1 MKKPKNI
8 PTYYKS
14 KGTPIYRDT
23 TSLPFLNGG
32 PLNNSIVS
40 NTETVDQDAMNAM
53 MKARMATA
61 AQFGNPAALR
71 MVSPNPKTYDFGNG
85 NLGTHFMTSADNYAV
100 PMLQDRGGENL
111 EYIENPPPSQEDIR
125 FESPEEAQ
133 YFAENYKTV
142 APMVNNFLSG
152 GPLVDRTDRGQLLP
166 SIYASAL
173 GNYYAQGGMLKRADG
188 SYSPRGL
195 WDNIRDNAGSGKKPT
210 KQMLA
215 QEKKIN
221 REYRTGGQFPR
232 PYSLPEDSFMQGGDN
247 LHNSI
252 YASSPAQ
259 YPAPYKY
266 GGTFDM
272 PRQQMYMPLDHV
284 ARYGGYQKNIY
295 DEGGNIGDPP
305 KDAWGRSLNDKYY
318 GFDPKTK
325 KYTVAPYKIEEL
337 RKQAAGVSKYDALER
352 IQPQVAESTKPNIPP
367 VEKLNIQNAVNER
380 TAERDI
386 IADKVKQLPLLT
398 DEDKA
403 GILMDP
409 RKVDEY
415 SYLLQD
421 YDPGT
426 IKQSTPQSTAGRAWD
441 IVTNP
446 FDAFEYAV
454 RTGDVS
460 NMPHNYNEMRM
471 AGIDPSAGQGANAVG
486 NTLNTFTNLFDA
498 GDKVVRNV
506 GEGNYGTAA
515 LEAMRFLPGARLDIG
530 ASKYI
535 KELPRFSNAAE
546 SIQNAGRSVGSL
558 VERAPSTRPTFT
570 AQQRQNAEL
579 LSEWIT
585 DRNMPAEQLRDF
597 VQRSPDW
604 ARLVDDYAAVTGNS
618 QEINA
623 FLSGMGSAPSRY
635 TNPPIYAQADNL
647 QASLGRINFRRAE
660 LPGRDQIASWDSNTF
675 VRENFAGFKTKKG
688 PLKTIQTA
696 LTDLDKK
703 VGSFIEEK
711 FGELK
716 KPISITDI
724 EKEVNTLL
732 EKGVG
737 VKKGDFKIR
746 IAANPNG
753 NNADI
758 HLDIKDYLTK
768 NKELL
773 EKTYPGSD
781 IDAWLNTVP
790 DGFVNSGTI
799 SVPSTVNPNIQNRTF
814 TEILSGKP
822 RQTTYLHSDALSP
835 IETPGLRKK
844 GEFPFNNW
852 DPRIK
857 DNVLNNL
864 GVSGE
869 YNKAINETLKSR
881 GYGLYS
887 GGTGHLSQGAKR
899 YVKEFLNNRVD
910 IANPGQA
917 QTFLEKLNDTE
928 TMRLV
933 NEALQDRTKK
943 LPEDVEDAIQNVIF
957 KYKKKGGY
965 LYNNPN
971 IDELMAAQYSNIYDE
986 GGQLYTYNNTNYKKE
1001 GDKWLKE
1008 MNGKYMPLTKG
1019 NIEQRYDVLNK
1030 NAKPVI
1036 KSAAYPTYQRNFDP
1050 LYDTIPAVS
1059 ETTKIVVPKEEIK
1072 KTAAPDMSVKYNDRV
1087 AAQNRI
1093 IQETNPAKNYAIID
1107 KNVDSAFYFNPQ
1119 GFPLAGES
1127 IITGASNNDIDR
1139 GLSMKE
1145 WMNKTGN
1152 TDHDDYFAYLK
1163 RIKAQTT
1170 PAGAFTV
1177 GTLRTNTATDPSL
1190 IGRTYNNLFR
1200 PERAEFIRDSR
1211 IRDYGPEEKLFTLI
1225 NEEGKGSSK
1234 AMHGTGNEERI
1245 AAFNTP
1251 GAKRDLSNGCINVNG
1266 KTVCFN
1272 TLSKG
1277 SGVFILPEESKNL
1290 VYPQNPKFLKR
1301 ITTN

>member
-23 TSLPFLNGG
+23 TALPFLNGG

-166 SIYASAL
+166 SVYASAL

-221 REYRTGGQFPR
+221 REYRAGGQFPR

-247 LHNSI
+247 LHNSV

-259 YPAPYKY
+259 YPALYKY
-266 GGTFDM
+266 GGSFQL

-284 ARYGGYQKNIY
+284 ERYGGYQKNVY

-305 KDAWGRSLNDKYY
+305 KDAWGRLLNDKYY

-325 KYTVAPYKIEEL
+325 KYTIAPYKIQEL

-352 IQPQVAESTKPNIPP
+352 VQPQVASTTKVVSTTPKK
-367 VEKLNIQNAVNER
+367 EFKKAQER
-380 TAERDI
+380 
-386 IADKVKQLPLLT
+386 IADDENLARYLEQSGKAELFLGNKYWDQSGDQPLRSMIY
-398 DEDKA
+398 DEIRKDPDIMSKIDQKEYERFLKEEQTAYDKA
-403 GILMDP
+403 TP
-409 RKVDEY
+409 
-415 SYLLQD
+415 LQ
-421 YDPGT
+421 
-426 IKQSTPQSTAGRAWD
+426 K
-441 IVTNP
+441 
-446 FDAFEYAV
+446 
-454 RTGDVS
+454 
-460 NMPHNYNEMRM
+460 
-471 AGIDPSAGQGANAVG
+471 GANALTAFISDPVLTTQNAIFG
-486 NTLNTFTNLFDA
+486 NTETGLRRPLVNQKEILNDPDNPMYSMYNRATGADNNWVNWGLNAINPGNWAAQADVA
-498 GDKVVRNV
+498 NKK
-506 GEGNYGTAA
+506 GNYVDAYGNLLMNVVGGTGLSELA
-515 LEAMRFLPGARLDIG
+515 EQGAMRFLPGA
-530 ASKYI
+530 
-535 KELPRFSNAAE
+535 RFSNAAE

-647 QASLGRINFRRAE
+647 QQSLGRIDLRRAE
-660 LPGRDQIASWDSNTF
+660 LPGASWDSNTF
-675 VRENFAGFKTKKG
+675 VRDNFTGFKTKKG

-773 EKTYPGSD
+773 EKTYPDSD

-928 TMRLV
+928 TMRIV

-943 LPEDVEDAIQNVIF
+943 LPGDVEEAIQNVIF

-971 IDELMAAQYSNIYDE
+971 I
-986 GGQLYTYNNTNYKKE
+986 
-1001 GDKWLKE
+1001 
-1008 MNGKYMPLTKG
+1008 
-1019 NIEQRYDVLNK
+1019 
-1030 NAKPVI
+1030 
-1036 KSAAYPTYQRNFDP
+1036 
-1050 LYDTIPAVS
+1050 
-1059 ETTKIVVPKEEIK
+1059 
-1072 KTAAPDMSVKYNDRV
+1072 
-1087 AAQNRI
+1087 
-1093 IQETNPAKNYAIID
+1093 
-1107 KNVDSAFYFNPQ
+1107 
-1119 GFPLAGES
+1119 
-1127 IITGASNNDIDR
+1127 IT
-1139 GLSMKE
+1139 
-1145 WMNKTGN
+1145 
-1152 TDHDDYFAYLK
+1152 
-1163 RIKAQTT
+1163 
-1170 PAGAFTV
+1170 
-1177 GTLRTNTATDPSL
+1177 
-1190 IGRTYNNLFR
+1190 
-1200 PERAEFIRDSR
+1200 
-1211 IRDYGPEEKLFTLI
+1211 
-1225 NEEGKGSSK
+1225 
-1234 AMHGTGNEERI
+1234 
-1245 AAFNTP
+1245 
-1251 GAKRDLSNGCINVNG
+1251 
-1266 KTVCFN
+1266 
-1272 TLSKG
+1272 
-1277 SGVFILPEESKNL
+1277 
-1290 VYPQNPKFLKR
+1290 
-1301 ITTN
+1301 

>member
-23 TSLPFLNGG
+23 TALPFLN
-32 PLNNSIVS
+32 
-40 NTETVDQDAMNAM
+40 
-53 MKARMATA
+53 
-61 AQFGNPAALR
+61 
-71 MVSPNPKTYDFGNG
+71 
-85 NLGTHFMTSADNYAV
+85 
-100 PMLQDRGGENL
+100 
-111 EYIENPPPSQEDIR
+111 
-125 FESPEEAQ
+125 
-133 YFAENYKTV
+133 
-142 APMVNNFLSG
+142 G

-166 SIYASAL
+166 SVYASAL

-221 REYRTGGQFPR
+221 KQYKEGGPLLTNLTPEEEKQFQKFYQSLPDNLMQDDPTYDIRGYWDSEGRPGTFNYDQPKDEDGYYHAYSINQNTGEYLKSPAHDTFQHAVDEDRKIGYRPITNVQGRNIAIENESIVPLQEQSFLANTQGPVNFRTGGQFPR

-247 LHNSI
+247 LHNSV

-259 YPAPYKY
+259 YPALYKY
-266 GGTFDM
+266 GGSFQL

-284 ARYGGYQKNIY
+284 ERYGGYQKNIY
-295 DEGGNIGDPP
+295 NEGGNIGDPP
-305 KDAWGRSLNDKYY
+305 KDAWDRSLNDKYY

-325 KYTVAPYKIEEL
+325 KYTIAPYKIEEL
-337 RKQAAGVSKYDALER
+337 RKQAAGVSKYDPLYQKA
-352 IQPQVAESTKPNIPP
+352 IPSETTQQAAKNLP
-367 VEKLNIQNAVNER
+367 SQKKSVNEAMAIK
-380 TAERDI
+380 TAEKDATI
-386 IADKVKQLPLLT
+386 KAVKELPLLAQ
-398 DEDKA
+398 EQKNE
-403 GILMDP
+403 ILMDP
-409 RKVDEY
+409 RKLDEY
-415 SYLLQD
+415 SYLTRLAQQPD
-421 YDPGT
+421 TVKESIPY
-426 IKQSTPQSTAGRAWD
+426 SARERAWD

-460 NMPHNYNEMRM
+460 NMPRNYNQMRM
-471 AGIDPSAGQGANAVG
+471 AGIDPSAGGGANVVG

-535 KELPRFSNAAE
+535 KELPRFSNAAG

-647 QASLGRINFRRAE
+647 QQSLGRIDLRRAE

-675 VRENFAGFKTKKG
+675 VRDNFTGFKTKKG

-773 EKTYPGSD
+773 EKTYPDSD

-943 LPEDVEDAIQNVIF
+943 LPGDVEEAIQNVIF

-971 IDELMAAQYSNIYDE
+971 I
-986 GGQLYTYNNTNYKKE
+986 
-1001 GDKWLKE
+1001 
-1008 MNGKYMPLTKG
+1008 
-1019 NIEQRYDVLNK
+1019 
-1030 NAKPVI
+1030 
-1036 KSAAYPTYQRNFDP
+1036 
-1050 LYDTIPAVS
+1050 
-1059 ETTKIVVPKEEIK
+1059 
-1072 KTAAPDMSVKYNDRV
+1072 
-1087 AAQNRI
+1087 
-1093 IQETNPAKNYAIID
+1093 
-1107 KNVDSAFYFNPQ
+1107 
-1119 GFPLAGES
+1119 
-1127 IITGASNNDIDR
+1127 IT
-1139 GLSMKE
+1139 
-1145 WMNKTGN
+1145 
-1152 TDHDDYFAYLK
+1152 
-1163 RIKAQTT
+1163 
-1170 PAGAFTV
+1170 
-1177 GTLRTNTATDPSL
+1177 
-1190 IGRTYNNLFR
+1190 
-1200 PERAEFIRDSR
+1200 
-1211 IRDYGPEEKLFTLI
+1211 
-1225 NEEGKGSSK
+1225 
-1234 AMHGTGNEERI
+1234 
-1245 AAFNTP
+1245 
-1251 GAKRDLSNGCINVNG
+1251 
-1266 KTVCFN
+1266 
-1272 TLSKG
+1272 
-1277 SGVFILPEESKNL
+1277 
-1290 VYPQNPKFLKR
+1290 
-1301 ITTN
+1301 